1 MAKINY
7 VVTCWSGTRRFMEPD
22 YDKDRTHFL
31 KIQLQQL
38 QKYENSLSQIT
49 FVINHNPDED
59 EDYKKFIEDL
69 PKEVNGVPLVV
80 LRRENIGMMFGVW
93 LHVCETYE
101 KNFDYYFVTE
111 DDYVPTLDNFD
122 KIFLSQMS
130 EKCGF
135 MCPQI
140 ALTSIKFW
148 LCKNYW
154 PNFGLPMP
162 KECVKVAI
170 YVVGLISSEAL
181 CCLLKKYGKSLYE
194 HGKDNYNLIDCGFIF
209 CAFHNEGYDIDQLYG
224 YKSNILHHKHSNDKP
239 WGFKNYGNGP
249 LIFSSSLKVEITNR
263 AEEGNNEKD
272 LLES

>member
-1 MAKINY
+1 MARINY
-7 VVTCWSGTRRFMEPD
+7 VVTCWSGPRRFMEPA

-38 QKYENSLSQIT
+38 QKHENSLSQIT

-59 EDYKKFIEDL
+59 ENYKKFIDDL

-93 LHVCETYE
+93 LHVCETYG
-101 KNFDYYFVTE
+101 KDFDYYFVTE
-111 DDYVPTLDNFD
+111 DDYVPVLDNFD

-148 LCKNYW
+148 STYHDSW
-154 PNFGLPMP
+154 PDYGLPIP
-162 KECVKVAI
+162 KTRIQVAV
-170 YVVGLISSEAL
+170 YVAGLISSEAL
-181 CCLLKKYGKSLYE
+181 CYLLKKYGRALYE
-194 HGKDNYNLIDCGFIF
+194 YGQDDYKLIDRGFIF
-209 CAFHNEGYDIDQLYG
+209 CAFHNEGYNIDQLYG
-224 YKSNILHHKHSNDKP
+224 YKSNILYHRHSNDKP
-239 WGFKNYGNGP
+239 WEFRNYGNGP
-249 LIFSSSLKVEITNR
+249 LIFASSLKVDEIN
-263 AEEGNNEKD
+263 AAG
-272 LLES
+272 